1 MQNSK
6 NCNTKTKKKDGH
18 HNPSKIN
25 KNNVNIKDIKTLYN
39 IFSSNIQT
47 ESDNINCTDKT
58 NEHASSFLMKKENYN
73 NNIDSNN
80 KKESHLFCIPHDNYN
95 GTKTSNLKKEDNLF
109 LSQISNQKQK
119 DIDFDFFSEYNE
131 KDQPTKL
138 TKIKHLDKNKN
149 EINSTTN
156 LYQPNHDPLLYLN
169 EIDDVNNFEKNE
181 KNNENISKLNNDGM
195 DKPESIMDYNCFDE
209 NRSKIEKVE
218 QKENDITISKMN
230 DIFIGSGESQNIE
243 WEKIYE
249 PFDKEFEKNISF
261 EKNKQDTLNTS
272 ILSNSIFFENE
283 KNNYNDLDLGNETWV
298 TNEMNNYDINIIQD
312 EVISKEIFFPFD
324 FNSNAF
330 PKTSAEE
337 SIYNNFVFNDN
348 DSDMVSIKNANIL
361 DDNTD
366 IKKEMASSSENLIQ
380 TPSSFNFNN
389 QIQINKNDEL
399 FEKIKE
405 QRNNDIPFKD
415 IKPNED
421 PFILSEKFDELILNT
436 NMTSQNDI
444 DSIFKDEHKACYK
457 ISNEI
462 DIEEV
467 ENYSLKMINEK
478 NKNNSNENNTFLKM
492 IEEIENVSK
501 DIILDHFKL
510 ETNETIENDETNL
523 ETNESIYDPPNFDNK
538 IETIFNNITEEYN
551 KSIYKETNESEIHFE
566 NLQNVNLPDF
576 TQIQSTFLDNKTK
589 WNDVF
594 ASKQDEDI
602 FVSKKE
608 EDIFVSKQD
617 EDIFVSKQEEDIF
630 VSKQDENIFVSKQE
644 EDIFVSKKE
653 EDIFVSKKEKDI
665 IVSKQDEDIFVSK
678 QEEDIFVSKQEEDIF
693 VSKQDENIF
702 VSKQEEDIFVSKKEE
717 DIFVSKKEE
726 DIFVSKKE
734 KDIIV
739 SKQDQVLQF
748 YEDIYNILINKNY
761 LDIFL
766 TLKKNNNINN
776 DDMNIYNFHIYL
788 KNVKKIKKRGFND
801 MYDYTDYI
809 HKFIEDI
816 YQMNVKKFFFYN
828 IYIDNINKCIK
839 KKNLLINSISNSY
852 NFVNDFYKKHEKI
865 LTHDMF
871 YKNVN
876 YSLYFLFFINTL
888 IELWKKIII
897 KIKNINIILLL
908 KKFINIFKKNKI
920 AYALKQLSNYLQA
933 VYDLLNRPIQD
944 EGQTKI
950 KKIIKIIIKSKTFKT
965 VKKYVYKINNSS
977 FHFTILFSLISIPPY
992 KKTATIFDH
1001 LMEYFFKNINKILL
1015 KQIKDTFQYNQEEN
1029 NEKDQPQNLSTCK
1042 GNTKNVKEVVNNI
1055 IKSGK
1060 NNICLIKIKNF
1071 KQLFLQNG
1079 GESNNETKR
1088 ESGTSLLNTLTD
1100 IKINDEICLFEK
1112 ELELYIKY
1120 NISFYRLFFKFIIP
1134 LVNKITT
1141 TFENLETFF
1150 TLYVN
1155 YKIKKKKKLFFFYNP
1170 WIYSYDTFL
1179 SFSQINIMSNSN
1191 NLKKDEKEVIE
1202 TDQELEIFS
1211 NQIKTNILIE
1221 NSKNILNLEQS
1232 ILYYKQLD
1240 NDITSSNIFNLIDNF
1255 YDFKNINQIFS
1266 HKNKISVYHKNINKQ
1281 KDTKNKININYNHFK
1296 NYYSDILNLCYDERY
1311 IKINTRALKYLF
1323 FNLHFN

>member
-602 FVSKKE
+602 FVK
-608 EDIFVSKQD
+608 
-617 EDIFVSKQEEDIF
+617 
-630 VSKQDENIFVSKQE
+630 
-644 EDIFVSKKE
+644 
-653 EDIFVSKKEKDI
+653 
-665 IVSKQDEDIFVSK
+665 
-678 QEEDIFVSKQEEDIF
+678 
-693 VSKQDENIF
+693 
-702 VSKQEEDIFVSKKEE
+702 E